1 MRLNPTGT
9 LLVNPGGLFSGIFGK
24 KSKAARKSKS
34 KARASRK
41 SGKRSASR
49 RSNPKSAARR
59 SHKKSTARRG
69 HKRSASKAKARRN
82 PILVNPI
89 LVNPMKGLG
98 GILAVPANLVKRFP
112 IVGGALGTAILSLGG
127 ALTGAVGSFGLVK
140 AMGYLGGYFPSWLK
154 PYGYTVAGA
163 VAGGVLKAIPLQL
176 PMKNELSASLAAAG
190 GAVDAYRYL
199 HGKSQDLGEMAYY
212 GDTETGDAEMGDAFG
227 DADDGAPLASVE
239 FADASLADAQYAG
252 DDFSEEELAAIEL
265 GRRNFRR
272 RFIPANRQPQPPQDG
287 SASDHAGKPGRRF
300 GWLAYWIGH
309 DNMQKLAALPPD
321 QRREFIA
328 KMKHEAHLRA
338 RKLLAQGNAPTVQEA
353 ETAGLLVAA

>member
-1 MRLNPTGT
+1 MPRHNPTGT
-9 LLVNPGGLFSGIFGK
+9 LLVNPRGGLLHSLFGK
-24 KSKAARKSKS
+24 KKA
-34 KARASRK
+34 KA
-41 SGKRSASR
+41 
-49 RSNPKSAARR
+49 
-59 SHKKSTARRG
+59 SHKKAKHGRKAKRSVARRT
-69 HKRSASKAKARRN
+69 KRN

-98 GILAVPANLVKRFP
+98 SVLSMPANLVKRLP
-112 IVGGALGTAILSLGG
+112 LVGGVLGAAILSLGG
-127 ALTGAVGSFGLVK
+127 AVTGGLGSFGLVK

-154 PYGYTVAGA
+154 PYGYTAAGA
-163 VAGGVLKAIPLQL
+163 VAGAVLKALPIKL
-176 PMKNELSASLAAAG
+176 PMQSELAASLAAAG

-212 GDTETGDAEMGDAFG
+212 GATETGDANETGDAFG

-239 FADASLADAQYAG
+239 FADASLADAEYAG
-252 DDFSEEELAAIEL
+252 DDLSEEELAAIEL

-272 RFIPANRQPQPPQDG
+272 RFVPAGTQPNPPQDG

-321 QRREFIA
+321 QRRDFIA
-328 KMKHEAHLRA
+328 KMKHEAMLRA

>member
-24 KSKAARKSKS
+24 KKSKAARKSKS
-34 KARASRK
+34 KARAGRK
-41 SGKRSASR
+41 GGKR
-49 RSNPKSAARR
+49 SAARR
-59 SHKKSTARRG
+59 S
-69 HKRSASKAKARRN
+69 KARRN

-140 AMGYLGGYFPSWLK
+140 AMGHLGGYFPSWLK

-163 VAGGVLKAIPLQL
+163 VVGGVLKAIPLQL

-199 HGKSQDLGEMAYY
+199 HGKSQDLGTVAYY
-212 GDTETGDAEMGDAFG
+212 GDAETGDAEMGDAFG

-272 RFIPANRQPQPPQDG
+272 RFMPQGYQSQAPQDG

-309 DNMQKLAALPPD
+309 DNMQRLAALPPD
-321 QRREFIA
+321 QRRDFIA
-328 KMKHEAHLRA
+328 KMKHEAQLRA